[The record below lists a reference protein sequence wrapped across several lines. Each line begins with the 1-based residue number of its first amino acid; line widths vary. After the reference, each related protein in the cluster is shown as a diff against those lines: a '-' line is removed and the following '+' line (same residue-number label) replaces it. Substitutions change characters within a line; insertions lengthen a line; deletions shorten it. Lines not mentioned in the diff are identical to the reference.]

1 MFFSSHGNFLFFFFI
16 YSNFKS
22 TGFLFQEHAGI
33 KKNQNKTKPPPTIL
47 STQTLAKHKHLE
59 TGKKISTLFSLQ
71 SNKMSISP
79 INWQRGIQ
87 AFSLK

>member
-1 MFFSSHGNFLFFFFI
+1 MSLHCLDRYVFLLPWESSFFFFFFL

-33 KKNQNKTKPPPTIL
+33 KKNNNKPPTIL

-59 TGKKISTLFSLQ
+59 TGNKISTLFSL
-71 SNKMSISP
+71 
-79 INWQRGIQ
+79 
-87 AFSLK
+87 